1 MSTNRPLRKITRADL
16 DSTYSQIDTLYGAY
30 ECACQKNPAYCDI
43 HWFFFED
50 PGYQLLTKSQQTLN
64 NLITFDGQV
73 KHGGLRSFFY
83 NLAYGMDHFASSVRD
98 FGWPPLSDRFYPKF
112 EEVFQ
117 ISAGDYLPPVAAER
131 IHDLYYEFDFD
142 DFDRWWCSNET
153 QVQAGRYA
161 ASFVKLRQTDLF
173 EIVS

>member
-16 DSTYSQIDTLYGAY
+16 NSTYSQIDTLYSVY
-30 ECACQKNPAYCDI
+30 EAACGQNPAYRDI
-43 HWFFFED
+43 HWFFFDD
-50 PGYQLLTKSQQTLN
+50 PGYHRLTKSQQTLN

-98 FGWPPLSDRFYPKF
+98 FGWQPLSDRFNPKF
-112 EEVFQ
+112 EEAFQ
-117 ISAGDYLPPVAAER
+117 ISGREPLPPAAAER
-131 IHDLYYEFDFD
+131 IHDLYYEFDFE

-153 QVQAGRYA
+153 QVQTGFHA
-161 ASFVKLRQTDLF
+161 ASFMKLRQTDLF